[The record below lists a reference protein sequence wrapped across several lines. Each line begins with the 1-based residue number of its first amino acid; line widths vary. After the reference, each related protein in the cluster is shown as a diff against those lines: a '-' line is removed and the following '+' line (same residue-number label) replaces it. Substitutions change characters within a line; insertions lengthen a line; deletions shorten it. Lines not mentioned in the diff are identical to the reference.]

1 MRSIAIIN
9 QKGGVGKTTT
19 AVNLAAALVRA
30 GQRVL
35 LIDMDPQGHATLH
48 VGVEVGPEDE
58 TLYTVLTRGST
69 IAEAARFVDKKLAV
83 VPATIDLVGAEL
95 ELVETPDRETIL
107 SRALHPYSEHFDFV
121 LIDCAP
127 SLGLLS
133 INALSAVTE
142 VIIPLNPHFLALQ
155 GLGKLLETVSLVQ
168 SSLQPSLRVSGIVFC
183 MCETATRLAQEVY
196 GDVERFMAEAEPNS
210 PWHGAKVFATRVR
223 RNIKLAECPSFGKT
237 IFEYAVASHGADDYR
252 ALALEV
258 IGPQPAKLAKSKRV
272 SDVLPAATSETTVLA
287 DATPAAP
294 AGA

>member
-35 LIDMDPQGHATLH
+35 LVDMDPQGHATLH
-48 VGVEVGPEDE
+48 VGVEVGAEDE
-58 TLYTVLTRGST
+58 TLYSVLTRGAT
-69 IAEAARFVDKKLAV
+69 IAESARFVDKRLAV

-95 ELVETPDRETIL
+95 ELVETPERETIL

-155 GLGKLLETVSLVQ
+155 GLGKLLETVALVQ
-168 SSLQPSLRVSGIVFC
+168 GSLQPALRVAGVVFC
-183 MCETATRLAQEVY
+183 MCENATRLAQEVI
-196 GDVERFMAEAEPNS
+196 GDVEQFMAGAEAGS
-210 PWHGAKVFATRVR
+210 PWHGAKVFNTRVR

-237 IFEYAVASHGADDYR
+237 IFEYAGTSHGAEDYR
-252 ALALEV
+252 ALASEV
-258 IGPQPAKLAKSKRV
+258 LGPQPPKGPKTRRV
-272 SDVLPAATSETTVLA
+272 AEV
-287 DATPAAP
+287 AAP
-294 AGA
+294 VESLSPPATHDAQATTTGA